1 MQSLN
6 RVLCLSEH
14 FLVNQRRFV
23 FKRVKRP
30 TLTKEVKSKF
40 AAQTE
45 TEYNVSVAKVLT
57 TKISAAGPITVAEYM
72 KHVLTN
78 PNIGYYMLKDVFG
91 EKGDFITSPEI
102 GQIFGEVSRVIL
114 LNAQRI
120 DCNVKQKL
128 MKSPLILQLV
138 ALWCLCEWDKC
149 GKVDPFQIVELGP
162 GRGTL
167 CQDIIRVLANFH
179 LSDKFTLHLVEVS
192 PHLSELQAK
201 RLCCKY
207 TDTPAEDA
215 DKVPYYRKGETLSG
229 IQVFWYRQVSQIPK
243 SFSIFLAHEFF
254 DVLPIHKFQRVDDKW
269 KEVLI
274 DIDRSK
280 EDAFKF
286 VLSEGITPN
295 LGIFLTRPW
304 MKKLELANHVEYSI
318 EAEQTIDTIG
328 HHIKEFGGFGLIMDY
343 GHFNEQRD
351 TFRVCFIL

>member
-1 MQSLN
+1 M
-6 RVLCLSEH
+6 E
-14 FLVNQRRFV
+14 
-23 FKRVKRP
+23 
-30 TLTKEVKSKF
+30 
-40 AAQTE
+40 
-45 TEYNVSVAKVLT
+45 
-57 TKISAAGPITVAEYM
+57 
-72 KHVLTN
+72 
-78 PNIGYYMLKDVFG
+78 
-91 EKGDFITSPEI
+91 
-102 GQIFGEVSRVIL
+102 
-114 LNAQRI
+114 
-120 DCNVKQKL
+120 
-128 MKSPLILQLV
+128 
-138 ALWCLCEWDKC
+138 
-149 GKVDPFQIVELGP
+149 PFQIVELGP

-179 LSDKFTLHLVEVS
+179 LSEKFTLHLVEVS

-207 TDTPAEDA
+207 TDTPEADV

-229 IQVFWYRQVSQIPK
+229 IQVYWYRQVSQIPK
-243 SFSIFLAHEFF
+243 SFSIFLAHEFL

-280 EDAFKF
+280 EDSFKF

-304 MKKLELANHVEYSI
+304 VKKLELANHVEYSI

-328 HHIKEFGGFGLIMDY
+328 QHIKECGGFSLIMDY

-351 TFRVCFIL
+351 TFRVSLFATQIQLTISKSYFNESFSFILFCAGIQKAWIT